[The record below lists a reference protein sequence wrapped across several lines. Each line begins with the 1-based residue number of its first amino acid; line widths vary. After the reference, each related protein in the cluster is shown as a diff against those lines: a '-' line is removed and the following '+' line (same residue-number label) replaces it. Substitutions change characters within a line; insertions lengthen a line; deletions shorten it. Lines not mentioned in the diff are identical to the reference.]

1 MVIYS
6 LYSFKK
12 SLFIKFLEAS
22 LVPARQSFFPL
33 RPSPGLRS
41 LQGELTHSN
50 PRWEASPQ
58 ASQLRRT

>member
-22 LVPARQSFFPL
+22 LVPEPQSFYP
-33 RPSPGLRS
+33 
-41 LQGELTHSN
+41 TVTTY
-50 PRWEASPQ
+50 EAW
-58 ASQLRRT
+58 AVAG